1 MKSKLHLYLFM
12 FASLLGLVSACAPSA
27 TINGPTPFPPEY
39 FPTVVVLTGEAAMAT
54 NLAGTPSLVPT
65 ETVVPSVIPTPTDTL
80 TPAPTDTLTPSPT
93 APIAQI
99 RIQSPGPMSKVTSP
113 LSLRMQVVSGSSELV
128 QVDLQ
133 GEDGRLLSRNLERV
147 PTWPGG
153 YYVSLKIPF
162 EVLTA
167 AEVGRITVSTKDD
180 AGRVQAQLGM
190 RVLLLSVGSEE
201 ITPEGDSSERAVFYS
216 PPRKEKDAVAEGG
229 VINVNGRY
237 LPFND
242 QPVILELLDPK
253 GKTLGLRLL
262 ELSGS
267 GEQLFSTTLP
277 YKVSEPTPARLV
289 LRQDDD
295 RLDGLIYLY
304 SQEILL
310 NP

>member
-1 MKSKLHLYLFM
+1 
-12 FASLLGLVSACAPSA
+12 
-27 TINGPTPFPPEY
+27 
-39 FPTVVVLTGEAAMAT
+39 MAT
-54 NLAGTPSLVPT
+54 NLAGTPSLVST